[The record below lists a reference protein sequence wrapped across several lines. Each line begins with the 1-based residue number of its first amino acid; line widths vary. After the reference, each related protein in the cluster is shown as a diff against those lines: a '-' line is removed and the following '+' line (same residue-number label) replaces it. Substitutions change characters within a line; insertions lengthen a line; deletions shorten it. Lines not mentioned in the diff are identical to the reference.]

1 MNTGSWSQKALGLTR
16 SRLWSLTP
24 RARTA
29 TISRVDG
36 FPRISGR
43 QRGGL
48 VELRHR
54 VRLYPHVRFYLVGPD
69 VVVTIGDRTFV
80 NRRTEFVCGESITVG
95 TDFAISWDVC
105 ITDTDSHSL
114 DGGQRTSPVI
124 IGNRVWIGARAMIL
138 KGVTIGDGAVIAAN
152 SVVTRDVPPRTL
164 VGGSPAKVLRE
175 NVEWQL

>member
-1 MNTGSWSQKALGLTR
+1 
-16 SRLWSLTP
+16 
-24 RARTA
+24 
-29 TISRVDG
+29 
-36 FPRISGR
+36 
-43 QRGGL
+43 
-48 VELRHR
+48 
-54 VRLYPHVRFYLVGPD
+54 VRFFLAGPE

-95 TDFAISWDVC
+95 TDCAISWDVC

-138 KGVTIGDGAVIAAN
+138 KGVTIGDGAVVAAN

-164 VGGSPAKVLRE
+164 VGGSPARVLRE